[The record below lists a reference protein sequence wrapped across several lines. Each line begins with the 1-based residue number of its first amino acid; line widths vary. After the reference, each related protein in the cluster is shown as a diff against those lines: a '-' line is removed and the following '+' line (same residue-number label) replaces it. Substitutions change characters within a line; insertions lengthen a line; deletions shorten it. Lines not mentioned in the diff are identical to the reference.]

1 MVARFS
7 PHASWAFH
15 WPSRLLENH
24 RQRVR
29 HRMCRVD
36 RQVQPKWASRR
47 RCVSEKLGRLITREK
62 WSLGRGNEFRELSDS
77 SLDKR
82 LYKMYKLSSGNRCN
96 RFSLC
101 FQRCRSSRVGG
112 KDRGNRRFP
121 CQRHS
126 SPAKNANSAF
136 EATSSGD
143 LSGFLSS
150 VGPLDISAPFSP
162 EQSDRPMSVNQQ
174 TVEETKAQ
182 IRGLVNEIAALT
194 KSGATAS
201 EFYPELLSKIIT
213 ALAAAGGA
221 VWLLD
226 EDQQLR
232 LQYQINAEP
241 SILTEGTE
249 DADRHN
255 RLIRRAAASGQ
266 SLLVPPYSG
275 TTDGD
280 AEGNPTRYL
289 LVLGALQ
296 HDGQKDGLIE
306 IFQRPDTAPDTQRG
320 YLRFLQQMCELA
332 AEWLRS
338 QKLRTLGDRQ
348 TLWQQADSFA
358 RAAHES
364 LDLKET
370 AAIVAN
376 EGRRLIGCDRVSVA
390 IKKGGKCK
398 VEAISGQDTIEN
410 RSNIV
415 AALNVLATR
424 VVAAG
429 EPLWHDGSTEDLPPQ
444 IEEALE
450 DYVDLS
456 YGRNLAVLPLR
467 EPQRKLGQEAEMGAA
482 GEVDR
487 DDAHRGEVI
496 GALIVEQIE
505 TDLPPEIFR
514 QRCDLVYEHGTR
526 AIANSQAHSNL
537 FLMPVWRTLGRATW
551 VLRAR
556 TLPKTLGVI
565 GAIAAL
571 ICGLIFIPM
580 EFDLEADGTLKAE
593 ARREVFAGIDG
604 EVREVLVDHNSI
616 VAAGDP
622 LVKMINPDIGIELE
636 DLRGQIR
643 TTMAELQRI
652 RTQSRNR
659 SQLKATERRAIELE
673 EVEIQTKLEAQ
684 RAKLKLKEQRAEDLI
699 VRSPIDG
706 IVVSWEV
713 EKMLLNRPIQTGQVL
728 MEIADLSKPMYLEI
742 EMPEKREGH
751 LDEFI
756 HDNKVQT
763 LDVDYILASN
773 PDEPLPA
780 KLPVENISLRAET
793 NEEHGS
799 VIKMRVLPDLEAL
812 KELSPSPGTKLTA
825 DVKCG
830 KRASGFVLLHEVFE
844 WAYKFAF

>member
-1 MVARFS
+1 
-7 PHASWAFH
+7 
-15 WPSRLLENH
+15 
-24 RQRVR
+24 
-29 HRMCRVD
+29 
-36 RQVQPKWASRR
+36 
-47 RCVSEKLGRLITREK
+47 
-62 WSLGRGNEFRELSDS
+62 
-77 SLDKR
+77 
-82 LYKMYKLSSGNRCN
+82 
-96 RFSLC
+96 
-101 FQRCRSSRVGG
+101 
-112 KDRGNRRFP
+112 
-121 CQRHS
+121 
-126 SPAKNANSAF
+126 
-136 EATSSGD
+136 
-143 LSGFLSS
+143 
-150 VGPLDISAPFSP
+150 
-162 EQSDRPMSVNQQ
+162 MSVNQQ

-194 KSGATAS
+194 KSGSTAS
-201 EFYPELLSKIIT
+201 EFYPELLSRIIT

-221 VWLLD
+221 IWLLD
-226 EDQQLR
+226 EDRQLR

-241 SILTEGTE
+241 SILAE
-249 DADRHN
+249 DSDDATRHR
-255 RLIRRAAASGQ
+255 RLIQRAANAGQ
-266 SLLVPPYSG
+266 SILIPPYSG

-306 IFQRPDTAPDTQRG
+306 IFQRPDTAPETQKG

-338 QKLRTLGDRQ
+338 QKLIKLGDRQ

-370 AAIVAN
+370 AYIVAN

-390 IKKGGKCK
+390 IKKGRKCT

-415 AALNVLATR
+415 SALNVLATR

-429 EPLWHDGSTEDLPPQ
+429 EPLWHDGSTVDLPPQ

-456 YGRNLAVLPLR
+456 YGRNIAVLPLR
-467 EPQRKLGQEAEMGAA
+467 APERKLGHERATGAA

-505 TDLPPEIFR
+505 TDLPPDVFR
-514 QRCDLVYEHGTR
+514 TRCDLVYEHGTR
-526 AIANSQAHSNL
+526 AIANSQAHTNL
-537 FLMPVWRTLGRATW
+537 FLMPLWRTLGRATW

-565 GAIAAL
+565 GLIAA
-571 ICGLIFIPM
+571 IIAAGTFIPM
-580 EFDLEADGTLKAE
+580 DFDLEADGTLKPE
-593 ARREVFAGIDG
+593 ARREIFAGIDG

-616 VAAGDP
+616 VTAGQP
-622 LVKMINPDIGIELE
+622 LVRMINPDI
-636 DLRGQIR
+636 
-643 TTMAELQRI
+643 
-652 RTQSRNR
+652 
-659 SQLKATERRAIELE
+659 
-673 EVEIQTKLEAQ
+673 EVEITELEGQIYTSMAEYQRVRGQLTKRDTMKLNDRYALEGEEFELETKLEAQ
-684 RAKLKLKEQRAEDLI
+684 NAKLALKKKRAEDLVI
-699 VRSPIDG
+699 KSPIDG
-706 IVVSWEV
+706 RVVSWEV
-713 EKMLLNRPIQTGQVL
+713 EKLLLNRPITTGQVL
-728 MEIADLSKPMYLEI
+728 MEIADLSKPMYFEI

-756 HDNKVQT
+756 QKNSVKELEVT
-763 LDVDYILASN
+763 YILASD
-773 PDEPLPA
+773 PDQPLPA
-780 KLPVENISLRAET
+780 ILPIDNISLRAEA

-799 VIKMRVLPDLEAL
+799 VIKMRVIPDQDELR
-812 KELSPSPGTKLTA
+812 KLSPSAGTKLTA
-825 DVKCG
+825 DVKVG
-830 KRASGFVLLHEVFE
+830 RRASGFVLLHEVYE
-844 WAYKFAF
+844 WFAKFMF